1 MYMSSLAEVRVKRE
15 VIDTF
20 LGYNNN
26 LKIKYGEFTDMQ
38 NLSSSNF
45 PLLSPRKK
53 RATYAEP
60 ENVQGIIAKDS
71 LCYVDGTDFVING
84 YHINI
89 GLSTDSAMCPKSL
102 VSMGAYV
109 IILPDKKYINTQY
122 ADDYGDIEVHY
133 ASTGTVTY
141 TMCNVTGTDYENMTV
156 SSTEPVN
163 PENGA
168 LWVDTSGEVHVL
180 KQYTKS
186 TGMWVSIAT
195 TYVKIGAKDIAK
207 EIKEGDGI
215 KIDGIKVAQLAVL
228 NGQTSIVQ
236 KAYHDP
242 NDGAGDYIIVT
253 AILDAFSTQTDSIT
267 AERTMPQMEYVIESE
282 NRLWGC
288 HYGMVDGK
296 MVNEIYASKLGDF
309 KNWNCFQG
317 LSTDSYTASCGTDGE
332 FTGAITY
339 LGYPLFFKENAMH
352 KVYGNYPANY
362 QIQAKTVRGV
372 QQGSSRSLV
381 IVNEVLYYK
390 SRNGVCAYD
399 GSLPAEISNALGD
412 RKYSYAVAGG
422 IGNKYYI
429 SMMDESGVYHLF
441 VYDAQ
446 RGLWHR
452 EDETKVDYFCTCKG
466 ELYFIEAGKIRTI
479 NGTGTEDAGKV
490 KWYAETGNI
499 GTDSPERNYIARVNV
514 RMRLDIGTKLTIMI
528 RYDSNSPWEP
538 FCTLTGTTLKSFSI
552 PIRPRRCDHFRL
564 RFVGEGYGEIH
575 SITNNIE
582 KGSDE

>member
-1 MYMSSLAEVRVKRE
+1 MYMSNLAEVKVKRE
-15 VIDTF
+15 VTDTF
-20 LGYNNN
+20 LGVNYN
-26 LKIKYGEFTDMQ
+26 LKTKSGELTDMQ
-38 NLSSSNF
+38 NLSSSHF
-45 PLLSPRKK
+45 PLMSPRCN
-53 RATYAEP
+53 R
-60 ENVQGIIAKDS
+60 GIYTSGNITGMISKERF
-71 LCYVDGTDFVING
+71 CYVEGYDFLIDGHRINM
-84 YHINI
+84 
-89 GLSTDSAMCPKSL
+89 GLSDEPKKL

-133 ASTGTVTY
+133 SSTGTVTFA
-141 TMCNVTGTDYENMTV
+141 MCNVTGTDYENMII
-156 SSTEPVN
+156 SDTEPNN
-163 PENGA
+163 PQNGA
-168 LWVDTSGEVHVL
+168 LWVDTSAEIHVL
-180 KQYTKS
+180 KQYSKS
-186 TGMWVSIAT
+186 SGMWVSIAT

-207 EIKEGDGI
+207 DVKDGDGV
-215 KIDGIKVAQLAVL
+215 KIDGIKIAQLAIL

-253 AILDAFSTQTDSIT
+253 AILDAFSTQTDAISIS
-267 AERTMPQMEYVIESE
+267 RTMPELDFVIESE

-332 FTGAITY
+332 FTGAITH
-339 LGYPLFFKENAMH
+339 LGYPLFFKETSMH
-352 KVYGNYPANY
+352 KVYGSYPANY
-362 QIQAKTVRGV
+362 QVQAKTVRGV
-372 QQGSSRSLV
+372 QSGSSASLA
-381 IVNEVLYYK
+381 IVGEVLYYK
-390 SRNGVCAYD
+390 STNGVCAYD
-399 GSLPAEISNALGD
+399 GSLPAEISSVFGD
-412 RKYSYAVAGG
+412 RKYTDAVAGG

-429 SMMDESGVYHLF
+429 SMKDASGQYHMF
-441 VYDAQ
+441 VYDTQ

-452 EDETKVDYFCTCKG
+452 EDNTKASMFCSHKD
-466 ELYFIEAGKIRTI
+466 ELYFLDGDTI
-479 NGTGTEDAGKV
+479 KTVNGSWTPEEGKV
-490 KWYAETGNI
+490 KWYAETGDY
-499 GTDSPERNYIARVNV
+499 GTEAPERNYIARVNI
-514 RMRLDIGTKLTIMI
+514 RMRLDIGTRLNIMI
-528 RYDSNSPWEP
+528 KYDSEKTWLP
-538 FCTLTGTTLKSFSI
+538 FCTMTGTSLNSFSI